1 MELHLEVQMERI
13 SYWLQIIID
22 CMLNNNLSIDKA
34 TFFTVIIG
42 QITIYGILLTFYQF
56 VASYQGGEKAA
67 IRYLGINITEYFVK
81 KKIKIFNKIISK
93 KMFGVLLILE
103 ILYKPI
109 MTIYGDTL
117 GASSISIINFGWFLF
132 AIGYFIL
139 FVMLFIQCTKSILM
153 IKMSSDI
160 KRNGYIIS
168 EINKEFLKK
177 TMKERIS
184 KNSIDLLRRDF
195 VNLHDAIQEDENTE
209 LQGRYNQLILLIFT
223 DYIGGKQYEI
233 SNIEKKRRILRNQ
246 VPWIYNSNCE
256 VHLLQEII
264 DEIYFQLDEQNVR
277 SILNFYIDLI
287 RLNLIRA
294 KLAGYSKVRF
304 NRYDGLSMKADE
316 KIFDVSEWKDVTL
329 NIYQKL
335 SDKKKQELICLLQRG
350 LNQEQDFYEQYCKQC
365 INDLIRVEFDY
376 IFLGKREQKDFIKI
390 FGQIIKD
397 KHFNDF
403 CTQIIGDKIISYN
416 RFDAGE
422 IISQLSEKNCT
433 YLFSYIVLYYSIY
446 RFRFEWKY
454 INLNVLRTLW
464 NHHSSMQDDAEEVIE
479 KIRNSNIGHRFD
491 KKMYFKFVEYI
502 NASIDGE
509 LINMIYNDKILDM
522 FYVWVI
528 KISVIAQNDLIYS
541 IYKDNWNIN
550 IQIAIINELSKHDE
564 LMGCESICNWV
575 QYMRYDTFAMQKT
588 FPEKLNI
595 TLRCLLLTN
604 INAVIVEN
612 YAHTNHYFYEEVIG
626 VYLLVKFYEL
636 SDKTRKQKQMK
647 EIVKKA
653 FIASNMDIDEYIN
666 MIDEECDICR
676 CKINYV
682 QKVKMKEY
690 LMKIF

>member
-1 MELHLEVQMERI
+1 MERI
-13 SYWLQIIID
+13 SYWLQIIVD

-103 ILYKPI
+103 ILYKPF

-117 GASSISIINFGWFLF
+117 GASTISIINFVWFSF

-139 FVMLFIQCTKSILM
+139 FVVLFIQCTKSILM
-153 IKMSSDI
+153 IKMSSDV

-184 KNSIDLLRRDF
+184 KNAIDLLRRDF

-209 LQGRYNQLILLIFT
+209 LQGRYNQLIHLIFT
-223 DYIGGKQYEI
+223 DYIGRKQYEI
-233 SNIEKKRRILRNQ
+233 SNIKKKGRILRNQ
-246 VPWIYNSNCE
+246 VSWIYNSNCE

-264 DEIYFQLDEQNVR
+264 DEMYFQLDEQNIR
-277 SILNFYIDLI
+277 SILNFHIDLI

-294 KLAGYSKVRF
+294 ELAGYSKVRF
-304 NRYDGLSMKADE
+304 NRYDHLGMMVE
-316 KIFDVSEWKDVTL
+316 GRIFDVSEWKDVTL
-329 NIYQKL
+329 KIYPKL
-335 SDKKKQELICLLQRG
+335 SNEKKQELIRFLQRDI
-350 LNQEQDFYEQYCKQC
+350 NQEQDFYEQYCKEC
-365 INDLIRVEFDY
+365 ITDMIRVEIDC
-376 IFLGKREQKDFIKI
+376 IFSGKREKKDFVKI

-403 CTQIIGDKIISYN
+403 CSQIIRDKIIYYN

-422 IISQLSEKNCT
+422 IIGQLSEKNCT

-446 RFRFEWKY
+446 RFRFEWEY
-454 INLNVLRTLW
+454 ININVLRTLW
-464 NHHSSMQDDAEEVIE
+464 NHHGSMQDDAEEVIE
-479 KIRNSNIGHRFD
+479 KIRNSNIGHRFE
-491 KKMYFKFVEYI
+491 KGMYFKFVEYV
-502 NASIDGE
+502 NASIDSG
-509 LINMIYNDKILDM
+509 LIDMVYNDKILDV
-522 FYVWVI
+522 FYIWVI
-528 KISVIAQNDLIYS
+528 KISVINEDDSMYS
-541 IYKDNWNIN
+541 IYHDKFDRDT
-550 IQIAIINELSKHDE
+550 QITIINELSKHDE
-564 LMGCESICNWV
+564 LMEFNSIVKWV
-575 QYMRYDTFAMQKT
+575 QCMRYNKFAQQNL

-595 TLRCLLLTN
+595 TLRGLLLTN
-604 INAVIVEN
+604 VNAVVVAN
-612 YAHTNHYFYEEVIG
+612 YTYLSCYINVIG
-626 VYLLVKFYEL
+626 TYLLIKLHEL
-636 SDKTRKQKQMK
+636 SDKTQKQKRIK

-653 FIASNMDIDEYIN
+653 FTASNMNIDEYIN
-666 MIDEECDICR
+666 MIEKECRICR
-676 CKINYV
+676 CEINYV
-682 QKVKMKEY
+682 QKEKMKEY
-690 LMKIF
+690 LMKTF

>member
-1 MELHLEVQMERI
+1 MERI

-67 IRYLGINITEYFVK
+67 TRYLGINITEYFVK

-103 ILYKPI
+103 ILYKPF

-117 GASSISIINFGWFLF
+117 GASTISIINFVWFSF

-153 IKMSSDI
+153 IKMSSDV

-184 KNSIDLLRRDF
+184 KNAIDLLRQDF

-209 LQGRYNQLILLIFT
+209 LQGRYNQLIHLIFT
-223 DYIGGKQYEI
+223 DYIGRKQYEI
-233 SNIEKKRRILRNQ
+233 SNIEKKGRILKNQ
-246 VPWIYNSNCE
+246 VSWIYNPNCE

-264 DEIYFQLDEQNVR
+264 DEIYFQLDEQNIK

-294 KLAGYSKVRF
+294 KQAGYSKVRL
-304 NRYDGLSMKADE
+304 NRYDDLYVKAEE
-316 KIFDVSEWKDVTL
+316 KIFDVIEWKDVIL
-329 NIYQKL
+329 KIYQKL
-335 SDKKKQELICLLQRG
+335 SDKKKQELIRLLQRG
-350 LNQEQDFYEQYCKQC
+350 LNQEQDFYEQYYKQC
-365 INDLIRVEFDY
+365 INDLIRVEFDC
-376 IFLGKREQKDFIKI
+376 IFLEKREQKDFIKI
-390 FGQIIKD
+390 FEQIIKD
-397 KHFNDF
+397 KYFNDI
-403 CTQIIGDKIISYN
+403 CSQIISDKIIYYN

-422 IISQLSEKNCT
+422 IIGQLSGKNCT

-479 KIRNSNIGHRFD
+479 KIRNSNIGHRFE

-502 NASIDGE
+502 NASIDGK

-528 KISVIAQNDLIYS
+528 KTSVIAQNDLMYS
-541 IYKDNWNIN
+541 IYKDNLNIN

-575 QYMRYDTFAMQKT
+575 QYMRYDTFAMQNT

-612 YAHTNHYFYEEVIG
+612 YVHTNHYFYEEVIG
-626 VYLLVKFYEL
+626 VYLLVKFHEL

-653 FIASNMDIDEYIN
+653 FTASNMDIDEYIN

-690 LMKIF
+690 LMKTF

>member
-1 MELHLEVQMERI
+1 MERI
-13 SYWLQIIID
+13 SYWSQIIID

-67 IRYLGINITEYFVK
+67 TRYLGINITEHFVK

-117 GASSISIINFGWFLF
+117 GASSISIINFGWFSF

-139 FVMLFIQCTKSILM
+139 FVVLFIQCTKSILM

-223 DYIGGKQYEI
+223 DYIGWKQYEI
-233 SNIEKKRRILRNQ
+233 SNIDKKRRILRNQ

-304 NRYDGLSMKADE
+304 NWYDGLSMKADE

-350 LNQEQDFYEQYCKQC
+350 LNQKQDFYEQYCKQC

-454 INLNVLRTLW
+454 INLNVLRILW

>member
-1 MELHLEVQMERI
+1 MERI

-67 IRYLGINITEYFVK
+67 TRYLGINITEHFVK

-117 GASSISIINFGWFLF
+117 GASSISIINFGWFSF

-223 DYIGGKQYEI
+223 DYIGWKQYEI

>member
-1 MELHLEVQMERI
+1 MERI

-56 VASYQGGEKAA
+56 VASYQGGEKVAT
-67 IRYLGINITEYFVK
+67 RYLGINITEHFVK

-117 GASSISIINFGWFLF
+117 GASSISIINFGWFSF

>member
-1 MELHLEVQMERI
+1 MERI

-67 IRYLGINITEYFVK
+67 TRYLGINITEHFVK

-209 LQGRYNQLILLIFT
+209 SQGRYNQLILLIFT

>member
-1 MELHLEVQMERI
+1 MERI

-67 IRYLGINITEYFVK
+67 TRYLGINITEHFVK

-117 GASSISIINFGWFLF
+117 GASSISIINFGWFSF

-223 DYIGGKQYEI
+223 DYIGWKQYEI

-294 KLAGYSKVRF
+294 KLAGYGKVRF

-376 IFLGKREQKDFIKI
+376 IFLEKREQKDFIKI

-403 CTQIIGDKIISYN
+403 FTQIIGDKIISYN

-446 RFRFEWKY
+446 RFRFEWEY
-454 INLNVLRTLW
+454 ININVLRTLW
-464 NHHSSMQDDAEEVIE
+464 NNHGSMQDDAEEVIE
-479 KIRNSNIGHRFD
+479 KIRNSNIGHRFENG
-491 KKMYFKFVEYI
+491 MYFKFVEYV
-502 NASIDGE
+502 NASIDSG
-509 LINMIYNDKILDM
+509 LIDTVYDDKKLDV

-528 KISVIAQNDLIYS
+528 KTSVINQNNLMYL
-541 IYKDNWNIN
+541 IYKDNLNFD

-564 LMGCESICNWV
+564 LMECESIYNWV
-575 QYMRYDTFAMQKT
+575 QYMRYNTFAMQKT

-595 TLRCLLLTN
+595 TFRCLLLTN

-612 YAHTNHYFYEEVIG
+612 YVHTNHYFYEEVIG
-626 VYLLVKFYEL
+626 VYLLVKFHEL
-636 SDKTRKQKQMK
+636 SDKTRKQKQIK
-647 EIVKKA
+647 KIVKKA

-666 MIDEECDICR
+666 MIDEECDTFK

-690 LMKIF
+690 LMKTF

>member
-1 MELHLEVQMERI
+1 MERI

-67 IRYLGINITEYFVK
+67 TRYLGINITEHFVK

-195 VNLHDAIQEDENTE
+195 VNSHDAIQEDENTE

>member
-1 MELHLEVQMERI
+1 MERI
-13 SYWLQIIID
+13 SYWLQIIVD

-103 ILYKPI
+103 ILYKPF

-117 GASSISIINFGWFLF
+117 GASTISIINFVWFSF

-139 FVMLFIQCTKSILM
+139 FVVLFIQCTKSILM
-153 IKMSSDI
+153 IKMSSDV